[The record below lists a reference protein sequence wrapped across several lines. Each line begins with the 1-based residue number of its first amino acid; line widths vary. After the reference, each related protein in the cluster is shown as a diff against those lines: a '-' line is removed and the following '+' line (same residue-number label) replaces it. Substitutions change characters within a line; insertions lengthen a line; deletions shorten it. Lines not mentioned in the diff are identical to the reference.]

1 MLFRSP
7 DCHTSLEEVLQE
19 VGNKANVHFVGEVAA
34 FVDQIKKVLP
44 HAKITET
51 LPCAVAI
58 GRKGQKMKSV
68 NVDAFVPRYLKRVEA
83 EENWLRNHCET
94 NTEEY
99 IKRV

>member
-1 MLFRSP
+1 
-7 DCHTSLEEVLQE
+7 
-19 VGNKANVHFVGEVAA
+19 
-34 FVDQIKKVLP
+34 
-44 HAKITET
+44 
-51 LPCAVAI
+51 
-58 GRKGQKMKSV
+58 MKSV